1 MDTANISN
9 GGASQKDWVT
19 GECTY
24 GELKGGTVLKISIGL
39 ARELLHPKN
48 VVLEN

>member
-39 ARELLHPKN
+39 AQELLHPKN